1 MSEHARDI
9 RRRLAARA
17 RTLVLWGAAG
27 ALVAAAGCGGS
38 SSSTSSAA
46 SAGSTDKT
54 PVTIVLWHMFAGEEK
69 KPFEDA
75 LARFH
80 RLYPWITV
88 KQEVQPNGDTDT
100 FDPNLINAIKGGNP
114 PDVALPFGPD
124 YVGQYCS
131 SGLWQNLT
139 PYMQRDHVSISQF
152 APAAITYT
160 KVGSNQCA
168 LPSLTDAF
176 GLYYNKAMFKKA
188 GITSPPKTMEE
199 LATDAKKLT
208 VRNPDGSIKV
218 AGFVPLDNWEQ
229 LGLSDLGLAWGAQ
242 WFNSQN
248 QAQLAS
254 DPAWTSALMWQ
265 KQLIDWYGYDN
276 LEKFFLTYHPT
287 EFNPTNA
294 FENGKVAMM
303 FDGEWRNAFIQ
314 GPGADKHPPLQ
325 YGTAPF
331 PAASDH
337 PEMYGPARVGGTIVG
352 IPKGAKH
359 PAQAWLLV
367 KFLASDTTYLVQMA
381 NSVNNVPTTP
391 ASQSSPQ
398 LNLPPQFDTF
408 LHVWANPKSAFAP
421 PTTPSGN
428 GYANHLDTFDGEWQA
443 GKISDADL
451 HSALMNLDQQVAN
464 ELAQGSGP

>member
-1 MSEHARDI
+1 
-9 RRRLAARA
+9 
-17 RTLVLWGAAG
+17 LVLWGAAG

-38 SSSTSSAA
+38 SSSSSSA
-46 SAGSTDKT
+46 SGGTTDKT
-54 PVTIVLWHMFAGEEK
+54 PVTIVLWHLFSGEEK
-69 KPFEDA
+69 KPFNDA
-75 LARFH
+75 LAGFH
-80 RLYPWITV
+80 KKYPWITI
-88 KQEVQPNGDTDT
+88 KQEVQPNTNNDT
-100 FDPNLINAIKGGNP
+100 FDPNLIAAIKGGNA

-124 YVGQYCS
+124 YIGQYSS

-139 PYMQRDHVSISQF
+139 PYMQRDHISISDF

-160 KVGSNQCA
+160 KFGDNQCA
-168 LPSLTDAF
+168 LPSLTDAY
-176 GLYYNKAMFKKA
+176 GLYYNKAMLKKA
-188 GITSPPKTMEE
+188 GIAAPPKTMDE
-199 LATDAKKLT
+199 LMADAKKLT
-208 VRNPDGSIKV
+208 VKNPDGSIKV

-229 LGLSDLGLAWGAQ
+229 LGPADLARAWGAQ

-248 QAQLAS
+248 QAQLAT
-254 DPAWTSALMWQ
+254 DPGWSKALMWQ
-265 KQLIDWYGYDN
+265 RNLVDWYGYN
-276 LEKFFLTYHPT
+276 NIEKFLLANTNN

-303 FDGEWRNAFIQ
+303 FDGEWRTAFIK
-314 GPGADKHPPLQ
+314 ADKHPPLN

-359 PAQAWLLV
+359 PDQAWLLV

-391 ASQSSPQ
+391 ASQASPE
-398 LNLPPQFDTF
+398 LTLPPQFDTF

-428 GYANHLDTFDGEWQA
+428 GYANHLDNFEDSWQA

-451 HSALMNLDQQVAN
+451 HSQLAQLDQQIAN
-464 ELAQGSGP
+464 DLAQGAGP